1 MIIQIIDH
9 TYKYESE
16 KICRIYFPAE
26 KISFVSKEEKIP
38 FDEKTVITKQTED
51 DGTVVF
57 FCEALISGKKSEYAV
72 CYEKDSS
79 DCDSLRERYLAKAI
93 IKVLTDIT
101 GIVPPW
107 GILTGVRPAKLMR
120 RYINLEG
127 EAAAGEIFTSFLEVS
142 PEKTALA
149 ADVAKYE
156 NACIAL
162 SDKNSFSLYI
172 SIPFCPTRCSYCS
185 FVSHSIDK
193 AKKLIPDYVKN
204 LCREIEETAK
214 TAKELGLSLETVYMG
229 GGTPTSFS
237 ASDLQKIT
245 ASLAENFDMTK
256 VREFTVEAGRPDT
269 IDEEKLLVLKNAGV
283 TRISINPQTF
293 SDSVLSAIGRSH
305 TADDAVDKYFL
316 ARSLGFS
323 NINMDFIAGLPTDSF
338 EGFKRT
344 LDKAVELSPENITVH
359 TLSLKR
365 SSSIVTENSEDTV
378 CKETELM
385 VNYAN
390 SVLRENGYFPY
401 YMYRQSKSVGNLENV
416 GWCKKDVPCLYNIY
430 MMEEIHTVLAV
441 GGAAV
446 TKLKDPVSDNLTR
459 VYNFKYPYEYITRF
473 DEIIERKNEIRS
485 FYRDIL

>member
-1 MIIQIIDH
+1 MILQIINH

-26 KISFVSKEEKIP
+26 KIIFVCDSEELP
-38 FDEKTVITKQTED
+38 QDEKTVSTLIKED
-51 DGTVVF
+51 EKGVEF
-57 FCEALISGKKSEYAV
+57 FCKAEISGRASEYFV
-72 CYEKDSS
+72 YYEKDES

-93 IKVLTDIT
+93 IKVLTELT

-120 RYINLEG
+120 KYINEKG
-127 EAAAGEIFTSFLEVS
+127 TDAARDIFTSFLEVS
-142 PEKTALA
+142 PEKTELA
-149 ADVAKYE
+149 ANVAEYE

-162 SDKNSFSLYI
+162 SGKSSFSLYI

-204 LCREIEETAK
+204 LCAEIEETAK

-237 ASDLQKIT
+237 ASDLKKIT
-245 ASLAENFDMTK
+245 DALTSAFDMTR

-269 IDEEKLLVLKNAGV
+269 IDEEKLTVLKNAGV

-293 SDSVLSAIGRSH
+293 SDSVLQAIGRSH
-305 TADDAVDKYFL
+305 SAEDAVNKYQL
-316 ARSLGFS
+316 ARSLGFD

-338 EGFKRT
+338 ESFKKT
-344 LDKAVELSPENITVH
+344 LDKAVLLSPENITVH
-359 TLSLKR
+359 TLALKR
-365 SSSIVTENSEDTV
+365 SASIVTENSVDTV
-378 CKETELM
+378 CTETELM

-390 SVLRENGYFPY
+390 RVLRENGYFPY

-416 GWCKKDVPCLYNIY
+416 GWCKKDTPCLYNIY

-446 TKLKDPVSDNLTR
+446 TKLKNPDGEELSR

-485 FYRDIL
+485 FYRNIL